1 MSKSKVRNE
10 LREEPMLVSNNRGH
24 SHDCEENVKQAL
36 GDFLRILFSRF
47 FYSILPRA
55 LTVDLKIRMAGGFE
69 TVVLFANY
77 NHKVLVN
84 YS

>member
-1 MSKSKVRNE
+1 
-10 LREEPMLVSNNRGH
+10 MLVSNNR
-24 SHDCEENVKQAL
+24 SHFYDCEENVKEAV
-36 GDFLRILFSRF
+36 GDFLGILFFIF

-55 LTVDLKIRMAGGFE
+55 LTLDLKIRMAGGFE

-77 NHKVLVN
+77 NHGILVN